1 MGSPGVEFHVQNKT
15 FKMGI
20 VNQHIL
26 RYDLTRLPVQSISK
40 KALGFLIL
48 LFFIWPFGAFLLS
61 LSNYNRKES
70 HIIVILF
77 TGLFGYS
84 MIAESAELDIHRVL
98 GLAGIYAAYS
108 SSQIVEVVTGLY
120 GPDPDNAVDIYKD
133 LVAFIVSRFTT
144 NGNILFMVFGLIY
157 GWIYTKSVNVLI
169 SFEKGKN
176 IFTIILLL
184 SFSVAFGLDQLAGVR
199 FATAAYLLFFGIFNF
214 LKTNKKNYL
223 FIASLSLLIHF
234 AYLSVLVVFILFLLI
249 NRRYRII
256 YSILIF
262 SFISAGF
269 FQETI
274 NQIITYLG
282 GSIEERAKL
291 YTQLEAGEQRL
302 VWYVAFRENLMTI
315 YALIFILLTKIR
327 RIKLNE
333 NVLSV
338 KLLHFSLML
347 LALSNFTNHIQHA
360 GYRYNFVFIMVFMS
374 YVYVL
379 FNTNKENKVIR
390 ILSLMAIPFFL
401 LQFLYVVRSVLF
413 YSSPMLYIGNIFMI
427 FFQETDQN
435 MWQLLSSIF

>member
-1 MGSPGVEFHVQNKT
+1 MNYHL
-15 FKMGI
+15 
-20 VNQHIL
+20 L
-26 RYDLTRLPVQSISK
+26 RYYPRQVAFQGISK
-40 KALGFLIL
+40 KTIGFFVL
-48 LFFIWPFGAFLLS
+48 LFIIWPFGAFLFA
-61 LSNYNRKES
+61 LSNYSRKES
-70 HIIVILF
+70 HIIIMLF

-84 MIAESAELDIHRVL
+84 MIAESAGLDIHRVL
-98 GLAGIYAAYS
+98 GLAEIYAAYS

-133 LVAFIVSRFTT
+133 LVAFIVSRFTS
-144 NGNILFMVFGLIY
+144 NGNFLFMVFGLIY
-157 GWIYTKSVNVLI
+157 GWIYTKSINGLI
-169 SFEKGKN
+169 SFENGKN

-199 FATAAYLLFFGIFNF
+199 FATAAYVLFFGIFNF

-234 AYLSVLVVFILFLLI
+234 AYLSVLVVFMLFLLI
-249 NRRYRII
+249 NRRNRII

-262 SFISAGF
+262 SFIAAGF
-269 FQETI
+269 FQGTI
-274 NQIITYLG
+274 NQIISYLG

-291 YTQLEAGEQRL
+291 YTQLEAAEQRL
-302 VWYVAFRENLMTI
+302 IWYVALRENLMTI
-315 YALIFILLTKIR
+315 YAFIFILFTKIR

-333 NVLSV
+333 NPLSD
-338 KLLHFSLML
+338 KLLHFSLLL

-360 GYRYNFVFIMVFMS
+360 GYRYNFVFVMFFMS
-374 YVYVL
+374 YVFIFY
-379 FNTNKENKVIR
+379 NANKGNKLIN

-401 LQFLYVVRSVLF
+401 LQFLYVARSVLF

-435 MWQLLSSIF
+435 MWQLILEII